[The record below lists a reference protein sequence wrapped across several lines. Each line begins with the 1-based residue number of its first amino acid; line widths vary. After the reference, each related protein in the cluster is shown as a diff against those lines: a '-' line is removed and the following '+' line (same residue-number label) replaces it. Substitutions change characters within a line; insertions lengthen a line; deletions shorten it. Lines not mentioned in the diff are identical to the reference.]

1 MSEGFPGLP
10 PSGAP
15 PRQVAAVVN
24 RLNQGKLSCTGTVTL
39 TPNQTTTV
47 VSDAR
52 AGAASVVL
60 LTPLT
65 ASAAAEVAAGGL
77 YVSTRSKGAFTL
89 THGSS
94 AAADRTF
101 GYALLG

>member
-10 PSGAP
+10 AAGAA

-39 TPNQTTTV
+39 TPGQATTV

-60 LTPLT
+60 LMPLT
-65 ASAAAEVAAGGL
+65 ASAATEIGAGTV
-77 YVSTRSKGAFTL
+77 YVSARNKGAFSL
-89 THGSS
+89 SHSSS
-94 AAADRTF
+94 AVIDRTF
-101 GYALLG
+101 CYALFG